1 MFRLLREHWPE
12 YLMEA
17 AELGLFMIS
26 AGLFTALIQHPV
38 SPLYPLVSS
47 ELLRRA
53 LTGIAMGLT
62 AIAIVYSPWGKQ
74 SGAHFNPAVTL
85 TFFRLGKVK
94 FWDAAFYIAA
104 QFAGGL
110 SGVLIV
116 SALLRDV
123 FRMPPV
129 SYVVTRPG
137 PTGPWVAF
145 GAEILIS
152 FLLMST
158 VLFASNSAR
167 LSRFTGLFAGSLVAT
182 FITFESPFSG
192 MSMNPARTLS
202 SALPA
207 GFLSELWI
215 YFLAPVAGMLL
226 AVEIRR
232 KLFHSNM
239 QACAKLHHENG
250 KRCIFCGR
258 GIQMA
263 TLLLVCVAG
272 LSGEIRD
279 SSVGPIAITVTDL
292 DQSVEFYT
300 KVLCFHKESE
310 ERGHRDSFD
319 RLTGIFGTNVRVAD
333 LQLGAER
340 LQLIQFLTPAGRPYP
355 ADSRSNDEWF
365 QHLAIVVRSMDAAY
379 DRLSTY
385 KVRQISTEP
394 QTLPEWNKNAAGIKA
409 FYFRDPDGHPL
420 ELISFPRGKGDP
432 RWQRNG
438 EDLFLGIDHT
448 AIAVEDTERSM
459 QFYRD
464 LLGFRVTGGSLN
476 YGPEQEHLNHL
487 FGSRVR
493 ITSLRSSAGP
503 GIEFLEYVTPRDGR
517 RVPGQ
522 TAANDLW
529 SVHTTVVVPD
539 LTAAGAELNR
549 RTVQPATYQLSE
561 VQPLAGPGVKGFMV
575 HDPDG
580 HELLIRTP

>member
-1 MFRLLREHWPE
+1 MVSRFREHWPE

-17 AELGLFMIS
+17 AELGAFMIS
-26 AGLFTALIQHPV
+26 AGIFTALIQHPV
-38 SPLYPLVSS
+38 SPLYPLISS
-47 ELLRRA
+47 ELVRRA

-94 FWDAAFYIAA
+94 FWDAAFYMAS

-110 SGVLIV
+110 AGVLIV
-116 SALLRDV
+116 SALLRDI

-129 SYVVTRPG
+129 SYVATRPG

-145 GAEILIS
+145 GAEIAIS
-152 FLLMST
+152 CLLMSM

-167 LSRFTGLFAGSLVAT
+167 LAKFTGLFAGSLVAT

-192 MSMNPARTLS
+192 MSMNPARTFS
-202 SALPA
+202 SALPG
-207 GFLSELWI
+207 GFWGDLWI
-215 YFLAPVAGMLL
+215 YFLAPVTGMLL

-232 KLFHSNM
+232 RLFRSNM
-239 QACAKLHHENG
+239 QACPKLHHENG

-258 GIQMA
+258 GMQLA
-263 TLLLVCVAG
+263 ALLLVSVAG
-272 LSGEIRD
+272 LHGEIRG
-279 SSVGPIAITVTDL
+279 SAVGPIAITVADL
-292 DQSVEFYT
+292 DRSVEFYT
-300 KVLCFHKESE
+300 KVLCFRKQSE
-310 ERGHRDSFD
+310 QHGRRDAFD
-319 RLTGIFGTNVRVAD
+319 RLTGIFGTNIRVAS
-333 LQLGAER
+333 LQLGTEWV
-340 LQLIQFLTPAGRPYP
+340 QLMQFVTPAGRPYP
-355 ADSRSNDEWF
+355 ADSRSNDDWF
-365 QHLAIVVRSMDAAY
+365 QHLAIVVRNMDAAY

-432 RWQRNG
+432 RWQRQG
-438 EDLFLGIDHT
+438 EELFLGIDHT
-448 AIAVEDTERSM
+448 AIAVEDTERSLK
-459 QFYRD
+459 FYRD

-476 YGPEQEHLNHL
+476 YGTEQEHLNHV

-493 ITSLRSSAGP
+493 ITSLRSSGGP
-503 GIEFLEYVTPRDGR
+503 GIEFLEYLTPRDGR
-517 RVPGQ
+517 PVPDQ

-529 SVHTTVVVPD
+529 AIQTAVMVPD
-539 LTAAGAELNR
+539 LAAAGAELDR
-549 RTVQPATYQLSE
+549 RMTAE
-561 VQPLAGPGVKGFMV
+561 DVQPLAGPGVKGFLV
-575 HDPDG
+575 RDPDG